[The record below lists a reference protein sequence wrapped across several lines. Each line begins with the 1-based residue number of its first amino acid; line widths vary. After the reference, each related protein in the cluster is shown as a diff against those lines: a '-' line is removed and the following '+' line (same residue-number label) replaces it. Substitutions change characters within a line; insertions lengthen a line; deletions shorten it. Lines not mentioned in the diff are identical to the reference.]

1 MVWTQYVDEIRRLTK
16 FLSVC
21 NCVNRTRRLRLVAA
35 LAVSWIAVCGSVIP
49 GASAADKSA
58 DAKSSAAALVAEVRR
73 SFTLHGLPI
82 PPEIFRDMGD
92 GDMADSGS
100 IWVTVDVAAA
110 IGSNLYFDTI
120 KQNNGWISQKK
131 EREKTDSKETAYKF
145 LGSTDNGLVVAIAAY
160 SGGGSGDFFT
170 LHILDVAAARAFD
183 DDGKIYQR
191 INLTNIRNV
200 ALGDR
205 WDGEARIAKN
215 AVIVTKRGP
224 GVGPDSKD
232 RPTVTITA
240 VRP

>member
-1 MVWTQYVDEIRRLTK
+1 MK
-16 FLSVC
+16 FLSVY
-21 NCVNRTRRLRLVAA
+21 NCVNRKRWLGLVAA
-35 LAVSWIAVCGSVIP
+35 LALSWIAVCDSAIA
-49 GASAADKSA
+49 GAGAADKSA
-58 DAKSSAAALVAEVRR
+58 AAKSSAAALVAEVRH
-73 SFTLHGLPI
+73 SFTLHGQPI
-82 PPEIFRDMGD
+82 PPEVFRDMGD

-100 IWVTVDVAAA
+100 IWVTVDVEAA

-120 KQNNGWISQKK
+120 KQDNGWVSQKK
-131 EREKTDSKETAYKF
+131 QREKTDTEETAYKF
-145 LGSTDNGLVVAIAAY
+145 VGSTDNGLVVVIAAY

-170 LHILDVAAARAFD
+170 LHILDVSAARAFD

-191 INLTNIRNV
+191 INLTNIRSV

-224 GVGPDSKD
+224 GVGEDSKD

>member
-1 MVWTQYVDEIRRLTK
+1 MK
-16 FLSVC
+16 FIPIG
-21 NCVNRTRRLRLVAA
+21 NYAKHGG
-35 LAVSWIAVCGSVIP
+35 WIGIP
-49 GASAADKSA
+49 GALALLWIIGCCAAASSA
-58 DAKSSAAALVAEVRR
+58 DAADNAAGAKSSPAALVAEVRH
-73 SFTLHGLPI
+73 SFTLHGRPI

-120 KQNNGWISQKK
+120 KQDNGWVSQRK
-131 EREKTDSKETAYKF
+131 EREKTDNEETAYKF
-145 LGSTDNGLVVAIAAY
+145 VGSTDNGLVVVIVAY
-160 SGGGSGDFFT
+160 SGGGSGNFFT
-170 LHILDVAAARAFD
+170 LHILDVSAARAFD

-191 INLTNIRNV
+191 INLTIIRSV

-205 WDGEARIAKN
+205 WEGEARIAKN
-215 AVIVTKRGP
+215 AIVVTKRGP
-224 GVGPDSKD
+224 GVGEDSKG

>member
-1 MVWTQYVDEIRRLTK
+1 MK
-16 FLSVC
+16 FIPIGKCANHSRWIGLSG
-21 NCVNRTRRLRLVAA
+21 A
-35 LAVSWIAVCGSVIP
+35 LALLWIMGCCGAAPS
-49 GASAADKSA
+49 ANAADNA
-58 DAKSSAAALVAEVRR
+58 GDAKSSPAAPVAEVRH
-73 SFTLHGLPI
+73 SFTLHGQPI

-120 KQNNGWISQKK
+120 KQDNGWVSQKK
-131 EREKTDSKETAYKF
+131 QREKTDTEETAYKF

-160 SGGGSGDFFT
+160 SGGGSGNFFT
-170 LHILDVAAARAFD
+170 LHILDVSAARAFD

-191 INLTNIRNV
+191 INLTIIRSV
-200 ALGDR
+200 VLGDR
-205 WDGEARIAKN
+205 WDGEARIVKN
-215 AVIVTKRGP
+215 AIVVTKLGP
-224 GVGPDSKD
+224 GVGEDSKG

>member
-1 MVWTQYVDEIRRLTK
+1 MAT
-16 FLSVC
+16 
-21 NCVNRTRRLRLVAA
+21 A
-35 LAVSWIAVCGSVIP
+35 LAVLWIAVCGSATP
-49 GASAADKSA
+49 TASAADKSA
-58 DAKSSAAALVAEVRR
+58 GAKSSAAALVAEVRH
-73 SFTLHGLPI
+73 SFTLHGQPI

-120 KQNNGWISQKK
+120 KQDNGWVSQKK
-131 EREKTDSKETAYKF
+131 EREKTENEETAYKF
-145 LGSTDNGLVVAIAAY
+145 VGSTDNGLLVVIAAY
-160 SGGGSGDFFT
+160 SGGGSGNFFT

-183 DDGKIYQR
+183 DDGKPYQR
-191 INLTNIRNV
+191 INLTIMRSV

-215 AVIVTKRGP
+215 AIVVTKRGP

>member
-1 MVWTQYVDEIRRLTK
+1 MAWMRSDVENSRRMN

-21 NCVNRTRRLRLVAA
+21 NCVNRKRRLRLAAA
-35 LAVSWIAVCGSVIP
+35 LALSWIAVCGSAIA

-58 DAKSSAAALVAEVRR
+58 AAKSSAAALLAEVRH
-73 SFTLHGLPI
+73 SFTLHGQPI
-82 PPEIFRDMGD
+82 PPEVFRDMGD

-120 KQNNGWISQKK
+120 KQGNGWVSQKK
-131 EREKTDSKETAYKF
+131 EREKTDTEETAYKF
-145 LGSTDNGLVVAIAAY
+145 VGSTDNGLVVVIAAY

-170 LHILDVAAARAFD
+170 LHILDVSAARAFD

-191 INLTNIRNV
+191 INLTNIRSV

-205 WDGEARIAKN
+205 WDGEARIVKN

-224 GVGPDSKD
+224 GIGPDSKD
-232 RPTVTITA
+232 RPTLTITA

>member
-1 MVWTQYVDEIRRLTK
+1 MQCDVEIRRRMK
-16 FLSVC
+16 FFFVC
-21 NCVNRTRRLRLVAA
+21 NCANRTRRLPLAA
-35 LAVSWIAVCGSVIP
+35 TLAVVWIAVCGSGIP

-58 DAKSSAAALVAEVRR
+58 DAKSSAAALVAEVRH
-73 SFTLHGLPI
+73 SFTLHGRPM

-110 IGSNLYFDTI
+110 IGSNLYFDTV
-120 KQNNGWISQKK
+120 KQDNGWVSQKK
-131 EREKTDSKETAYKF
+131 KRAKTDTEETAYKF

-160 SGGGSGDFFT
+160 SGGGTGDFFT
-170 LHILDVAAARAFD
+170 LHILDVSAARAFD

-191 INLTNIRNV
+191 INLTIIRSV

-224 GVGPDSKD
+224 GVGEDSKA